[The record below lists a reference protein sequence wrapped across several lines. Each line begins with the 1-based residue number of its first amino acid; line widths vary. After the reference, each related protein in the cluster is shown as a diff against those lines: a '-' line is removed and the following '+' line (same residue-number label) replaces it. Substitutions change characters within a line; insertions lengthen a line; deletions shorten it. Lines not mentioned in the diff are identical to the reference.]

1 MLISRKQQAVV
12 LNLKHP
18 ERVTTVI
25 PTAKVF
31 EYQGRRLVAV
41 PHKPT
46 ETKILNNLGFEVPNP
61 VLWHYD
67 WPGRH
72 APFEKQKL
80 TTEFA
85 VDNPRA
91 FILSSMGTGKTLSVL
106 WAYDYLRRHRAVN
119 KLLVT
124 APLSVLERAWA
135 DTLWHNFPH
144 LRFAVLHGSRDK
156 RLKLLANTEFDVY
169 IVNHDGVQIIAPELA
184 KRPDIDIVAVDEGAI
199 YRNSNTRR
207 WRSLNVVLNQQK
219 IARRVLWMTGTPTP
233 NAPTDAWA
241 QCRIMVPT
249 NVPQYFGKFRDS
261 VMRQVSQFKWVARDN
276 ATETVAQAMQPAIRF
291 SLDDCVDLP
300 EQVFETRQVEMT
312 PDQTKAYAQ
321 MLATLRTQAA
331 DGEILAVNE
340 AVKASKL
347 VQIACG
353 VAYGR
358 DHEEIHI
365 PATSRIE
372 EVMEIIEQSEGKV
385 LLFVP
390 FTSALSYVAT
400 EVRRKYSV
408 EVVYG
413 ETKKTDRDRVY
424 GDFQSDVD
432 PHVIVAQPGVMSHGL
447 TLTAATTIIW
457 YAPINSNEIYE
468 QACARTRRPGQK
480 RTTVVVHICGSEI
493 ERRMYKRLQNKQKM
507 QGLLLDLLEGKND
520 EA

>member
-1 MLISRKQQAVV
+1 
-12 LNLKHP
+12 
-18 ERVTTVI
+18 
-25 PTAKVF
+25 
-31 EYQGRRLVAV
+31 
-41 PHKPT
+41 
-46 ETKILNNLGFEVPNP
+46 
-61 VLWHYD
+61 
-67 WPGRH
+67 
-72 APFEKQKL
+72 
-80 TTEFA
+80 
-85 VDNPRA
+85 
-91 FILSSMGTGKTLSVL
+91 
-106 WAYDYLRRHRAVN
+106 
-119 KLLVT
+119 
-124 APLSVLERAWA
+124 
-135 DTLWHNFPH
+135 
-144 LRFAVLHGSRDK
+144 
-156 RLKLLANTEFDVY
+156 
-169 IVNHDGVQIIAPELA
+169 
-184 KRPDIDIVAVDEGAI
+184 
-199 YRNSNTRR
+199 
-207 WRSLNVVLNQQK
+207 
-219 IARRVLWMTGTPTP
+219 
-233 NAPTDAWA
+233 
-241 QCRIMVPT
+241 
-249 NVPQYFGKFRDS
+249 VPQYFGKFRDS

-300 EQVFETRQVEMT
+300 EQVYETRQVEMT
-312 PDQTKAYAQ
+312 TDQNRAYAQ

-365 PATSRIE
+365 PATPRIE

-400 EVRRKYSV
+400 EVGKKYSV

-480 RTTVVVHICGSEI
+480 RTTVVVHICGSEV

-507 QGLLLDLLEGKND
+507 QGLMLDLLEGKND
-520 EA
+520 EV